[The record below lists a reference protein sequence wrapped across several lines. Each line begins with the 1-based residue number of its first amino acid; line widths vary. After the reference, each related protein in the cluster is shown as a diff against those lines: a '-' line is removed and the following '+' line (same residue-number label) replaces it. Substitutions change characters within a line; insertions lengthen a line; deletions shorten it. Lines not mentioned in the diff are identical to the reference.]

1 MDEELEREIVGIVDS
16 IECDPNH
23 IGEGREDTPLGDYM
37 AAAVMA
43 KPVVVFDLEEEGAMA
58 VVLRYKSQDVVVDT
72 GFIAEMGDVML
83 ARTQMFVDG
92 KPVEAAEDL

>member
-1 MDEELEREIVGIVDS
+1 
-16 IECDPNH
+16 
-23 IGEGREDTPLGDYM
+23 
-37 AAAVMA
+37 
-43 KPVVVFDLEEEGAMA
+43 MA